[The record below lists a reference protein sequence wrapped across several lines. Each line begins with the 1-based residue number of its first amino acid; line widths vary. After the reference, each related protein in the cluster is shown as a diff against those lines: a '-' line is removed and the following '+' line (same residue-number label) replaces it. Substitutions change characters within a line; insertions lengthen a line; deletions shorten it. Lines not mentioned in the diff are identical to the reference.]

1 MHTVLFPIKNG
12 INCCNFWTGG
22 LTQVSRF
29 DKMLVINEAF
39 SLSQFEFQEVAD
51 ELLGMPGR
59 AM

>member
-1 MHTVLFPIKNG
+1 
-12 INCCNFWTGG
+12 
-22 LTQVSRF
+22 VSRF